1 MRGTGRR
8 TGGAGVRPSAYADEP
23 SDREPFFDSHVGGQQ
38 AQLAQQDMQLDDLHG
53 SVRRL
58 GDMSL
63 TISNELDLQNQMLDD
78 LDDDLSSGQLA
89 MDAVNKKTK
98 ELVEKAGGPQYFCV
112 IVSLSC
118 ILFILFMLVIG

>member
-1 MRGTGRR
+1 MRGGRLP
-8 TGGAGVRPSAYADEP
+8 GAGVRPSAY
-23 SDREPFFDSHVGGQQ
+23 SDDDRRPFFESEVGGQQ
-38 AQLAQQDMQLDDLHG
+38 AQLAQQDLQLDDLHG

-78 LDDDLSSGQLA
+78 LDDDLTAGQQA

-98 ELVEKAGGPQYFCV
+98 ELVEAAGGPQYFCV
-112 IVSLSC
+112 IVALCC
-118 ILFILFMLVIG
+118 ILFVLFMLVIG